1 MKMRYM
7 WELTSSMPL
16 MSYVHEGTVKME
28 ANRFLKNAVEKNKG
42 EYAEIAK
49 SFMK

>member
-1 MKMRYM
+1 
-7 WELTSSMPL
+7 MPL

>member
-1 MKMRYM
+1 
-7 WELTSSMPL
+7 MPL

-42 EYAEIAK
+42 EYVEIAK
-49 SFMK
+49 SMMK